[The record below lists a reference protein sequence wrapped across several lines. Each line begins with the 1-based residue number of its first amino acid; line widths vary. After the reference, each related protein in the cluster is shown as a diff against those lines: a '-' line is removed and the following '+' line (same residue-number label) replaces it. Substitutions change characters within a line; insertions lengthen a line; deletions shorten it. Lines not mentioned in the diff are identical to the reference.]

1 MLTARQAAA
10 ALGVSA
16 QTIIN
21 WCQSGKL
28 RGERIPAPNAPG
40 FYWVIPESEIQRV
53 KREGK

>member
-1 MLTARQAAA
+1 MLARQAAA

-40 FYWVIPESEIQRV
+40 FYWLIPESEIERV